1 VVGYRNDFDRS
12 SSERAGVRRP
22 EPANECAETA
32 RARNAPQ
39 CGEDPLMV
47 KILVVEDD
55 PAMGSLVKQGLED
68 DGYDVTIVTNGVEAL
83 ISATNNN
90 FAAAAIDVMLPEM
103 TGFEICRHLRNQGN
117 RLPVLLL
124 TARDAVE
131 DRVLGLDSGAD
142 DYLTKPFAFAEFS
155 ARIRALVRRDS
166 TSPRSTLHIGPVA
179 LDASTVR
186 ATVNGIPVPMSSKEF
201 ALMWTLGAR
210 AGEPMSRAEI
220 LQEVWGTTQFIDPQV
235 VDQYVSYLRRKFDP
249 RETGVSIVTVRGLGY
264 KIDVA
269 E

>member
-1 VVGYRNDFDRS
+1 
-12 SSERAGVRRP
+12 
-22 EPANECAETA
+22 
-32 RARNAPQ
+32 
-39 CGEDPLMV
+39 MV

-55 PAMGSLVKQGLED
+55 PSMGLLVKQGLED
-68 DGYDVTIVTNGVEAL
+68 DGYEVTMVANGVDAL
-83 ISATNNN
+83 ISVGQND

-103 TGFEICRHLRNQGN
+103 SGFEICRHLRKQGN

-166 TSPRSTLHIGPVA
+166 APPKSTLRIGPIT

-186 ATVNGIPVPMSSKEF
+186 ATVNGGTFPLSSKEF
-201 ALMWTLGAR
+201 ALLWTLGAR
-210 AGEPMSRAEI
+210 GGDPMSRTEI

-235 VDQYVSYLRRKFDP
+235 VDQYVSYLRRKLEP
-249 RETGVSIVTVRGLGY
+249 LGAGVSIVTMRGVGY
-264 KIDVA
+264 RIEVA
-269 E
+269 G